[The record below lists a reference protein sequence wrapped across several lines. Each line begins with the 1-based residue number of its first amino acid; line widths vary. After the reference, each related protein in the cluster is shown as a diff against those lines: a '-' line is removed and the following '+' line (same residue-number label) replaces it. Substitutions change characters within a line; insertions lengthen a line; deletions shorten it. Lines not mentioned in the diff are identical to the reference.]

1 MTSPTPI
8 RSAGPSLFRSA
19 RTTRELP
26 IFAFGV
32 ALLAALAVHLGAFV
46 PRIDGLP
53 GARPEAVARPAPA
66 LAERPLA
73 CDVPGAAGADGPHG

>member
-8 RSAGPSLFRSA
+8 RPAAPSLFRSA

-26 IFAFGV
+26 IFAFGA
-32 ALLAALAVHLGAFV
+32 ALLVALAVHLGAFV

-53 GARPEAVARPAPA
+53 GARPEAVASPAPA
-66 LAERPLA
+66 PAERPLA
-73 CDVPGAAGADGPHG
+73 CDVPGVAGAAEPHC